1 MMKIVVIGANGQVGN
16 NLLKVLS
23 AENEV
28 IPLTH
33 EDMDITDLNKTRE
46 TLLRIKPES
55 VINTAAY
62 HKTDECEEN
71 PEKSFLVNSIAVRN
85 LALTCK
91 EMGSSLVHF
100 STDYVFDGRKNEPY
114 TEDDP
119 PNPINVYGVSKLAGE
134 IFVRNTLEEHYIIR
148 PSGIFG
154 KAKKVGK
161 ENFITKMLRL
171 ARERGRL
178 RDVDD
183 QIFSPTYARDLAEK
197 IAELI
202 KTGKYGTY
210 HITNSGHC
218 SWYELAKTAFELA
231 KVDVELRPVKSHEF
245 PTKAKRPPYSVLE
258 NRNLKRIGL
267 TPLRHWKEALKDY
280 LREIGEIE

>member
-1 MMKIVVIGANGQVGN
+1 MMKIVVIGANGQVGS
-16 NLLKVLS
+16 NLLKILS

-71 PEKSFLVNSIAVRN
+71 PERSFLANSIAVRN

-91 EMGSSLVHF
+91 EMGSFLVHF

-134 IFVRNTLEEHYIIR
+134 IFVKNTLKEHYIIR

-161 ENFITKMLRL
+161 ENFVTKMLRL

-178 RDVDD
+178 RVVDD
-183 QIFSPTYARDLAEK
+183 QIFSPTYERDLAEK
-197 IAELI
+197 VAELI

-245 PTKAKRPPYSVLE
+245 PMKAKRPPYSVLE